1 MTDSAH
7 SNWATDPRH
16 ALWCV
21 TFTRNVT
28 PADVLRRYG
37 ADPGSAQL
45 RAHADTREFYERI
58 MGAGTVLRAGTLG
71 AWSFCYEDAGAA
83 GSRPGLLSRL
93 SQGTE
98 TLSLLK
104 GGDGMNLLAVWRD
117 GQREEV
123 FEPGAFGRRPQKD
136 HKLWDLVQHSITGQ
150 PRIVAALQAIACY
163 TGVLLDDAKIAGPL
177 LTVCLADANR
187 IPDPT
192 PQPARPSLPK
202 DSNRSLGRSL
212 GSFRPAGQEDTTLQ

>member
-58 MGAGTVLRAGTLG
+58 MGAGTVLRVGLLG

-83 GSRPGLLSRL
+83 GSRPGLLSCL

-136 HKLWDLVQHSITGQ
+136 HRLWDLVQQSTTGQ
-150 PRIVAALQAIACY
+150 PRIIAAFQAIARY

-177 LTVCLADANR
+177 LTACLADADR

-192 PQPARPSLPK
+192 PQPAHPSLPK
-202 DSNRSLGRSL
+202 DGNRPLGRSL
-212 GSFRPAGQEDTTLQ
+212 GSFRPAGQEENRFQ